1 MGVLLCEEQP
11 WQVPAMGIGPQSYQA
26 VGTYMYRPIWSLSQ
40 YMSDLCQNDEGI
52 FNCDWNFIVFRGFCT
67 DNDGGFLHQLN
78 KENKVFSLLGEGLQ
92 LQAKF
97 CRLYAIPDWVTW
109 CECDCCWFI
118 NAEWCLSK
126 RITRLRPKLLK
137 SKKFTYSHLFYLD
150 LENETVA

>member
-11 WQVPAMGIGPQSYQA
+11 WQIPTMGIGPQSYQA
-26 VGTYMYRPIWSLSQ
+26 NLIFISQ
-40 YMSDLCQNDEGI
+40 YMSDLCQNDDGI
-52 FNCDWNFIVFRGFCT
+52 FNCDWNFIVFCT

-78 KENKVFSLLGEGLQ
+78 KENKVFSLSGEGLQ

-118 NAEWCLSK
+118 NAECCLSK

-137 SKKFTYSHLFYLD
+137 SKKFTYSHLFYFD
-150 LENETVA
+150 LKMRQ